1 MNEFATRVENR
12 FRFSRKELFWLLV
25 TTIVAAF
32 VLTFRKWGGETFN
45 LEAGLSNLV
54 LSAVL
59 VFIFLL
65 IHFSVQKLVALRLG
79 YVSQYKSW
87 LNGLLISLMICFFTY
102 GYLPVFFTGSLL
114 HDVVPKLRAGVF
126 RGGVKHKEIGL
137 IAFAGPFSNLVIIG
151 FLAPIYLV
159 LISKDPQ
166 AGITSFFHTAIIIN
180 LLMAVFSLLPIP
192 TFEKLRQFAGGTTGL
207 YLFIAS
213 RWVYVLVF
221 ATVLAY
227 SALILLFHFFSY
239 IIALIIGV
247 IASVIYITRF
257 EVEK

>member
-12 FRFSRKELFWLLV
+12 FRFSRKEMFWLLV

-32 VLTFRKWGGETFN
+32 VLTFRKWGGEKFN
-45 LEAGLSNLV
+45 LEEGLSNLV
-54 LSAVL
+54 IAAVL
-59 VFIFLL
+59 VFVFLL

-87 LNGLLISLMICFFTY
+87 LNGLLISLIICFFTY
-102 GYLPVFFTGSLL
+102 GYIPVFFTGSLL
-114 HDVVPKLRAGVF
+114 HDIVPKLRAGVF
-126 RGGVKHKEIGL
+126 RGGVRHKELGL
-137 IAFAGPFSNLVIIG
+137 IAFAGPFSNLVIVGI
-151 FLAPIYLV
+151 LAPLYLATK
-159 LISKDPQ
+159 S
-166 AGITSFFHTAIIIN
+166 SFFHTAIIIN

-213 RWVYVLVF
+213 RWIYVLVF

-227 SALILLFHFFSY
+227 SALILIFHFFSY
-239 IIALIIGV
+239 IIALIIGGIV
-247 IASVIYITRF
+247 AVVYFTRF